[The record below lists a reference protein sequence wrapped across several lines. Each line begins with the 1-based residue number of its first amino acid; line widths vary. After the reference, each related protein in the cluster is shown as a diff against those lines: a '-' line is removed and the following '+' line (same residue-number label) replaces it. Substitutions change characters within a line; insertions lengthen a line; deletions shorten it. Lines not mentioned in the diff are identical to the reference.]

1 MKLSVIIPVY
11 NERNTLQEILRRVN
25 SVPVEKEVILVDDYS
40 TDGTRDLLRQ
50 MEKVGA
56 TVLYHEKNMG
66 KGAALRTGFQHA
78 TGNYV
83 IVQDADMEYDPND
96 YPKLLQP
103 ILEGRADVVYGS
115 RFSGDYRNMTSLHR
129 LGNQFLTVMTNIL
142 YRTSITDMETCYKLF
157 RRETIQGI
165 RIECNRFNF
174 EPEITA
180 KILKRKLRVVE
191 VPISYSGRDFS
202 EGKKIT
208 WRDGISAIWALLK
221 YRFTE

>member
-11 NERNTLQEILRRVN
+11 NERNTLQEILRKVN

-56 TVLYHEKNMG
+56 KVLYHEKNMG

-103 ILEGRADVVYGS
+103 LLEGRADVVYGS

-129 LGNQFLTVMTNIL
+129 LWNKFLTVMTNLL
-142 YRTSITDMETCYKLF
+142 YKTSITDMETCYKLF
-157 RRETIQGI
+157 KRETIQGI

-208 WRDGISAIWALLK
+208 WRDGISALWALLK